1 VRSARLLVLTSFDRD
16 SDRGREE
23 ARDKHTSNTNK
34 TNAKTHSLK
43 TEKFAREGNTPLS
56 FLVFCRL
63 HFKQPNDY
71 KKPMKKK
78 QNWGRLK
85 MPNEIENHTT
95 TTLADLKRERVS
107 NSNSKSLQNNSVST
121 QQFHDLH
128 TLDIGRH
135 AVDKGHPSLT
145 NFQPDFANLLTF
157 DPKRKKKKKKKS

>member
-1 VRSARLLVLTSFDRD
+1 
-16 SDRGREE
+16 
-23 ARDKHTSNTNK
+23 
-34 TNAKTHSLK
+34 
-43 TEKFAREGNTPLS
+43 
-56 FLVFCRL
+56 
-63 HFKQPNDY
+63 
-71 KKPMKKK
+71 
-78 QNWGRLK
+78 

-145 NFQPDFANLLTF
+145 NFQPNNLTVSLLTF